1 MFLLLDMENGTP
13 VSKRTRKQMSRQNQT
28 KNTQPNKSP
37 ESTPTNSPVQ
47 KKIDLSDKDE
57 LNKSIEEIIEDDVFV
72 DESKSINSFKGIYLF
87 LII

>member
-13 VSKRTRKQMSRQNQT
+13 VSKRTRKQMNRQNQT

-37 ESTPTNSPVQ
+37 ELTPTNSPVQ

-57 LNKSIEEIIEDDVFV
+57 LNKSIIIEDDVFV